1 MKSSRL
7 AVMALAATVV
17 LTGPALGLRYLLP
30 GPPAPKRPA
39 GKPPASDP
47 AEPPL
52 KAEVST
58 GGPAR
63 PVTAAG
69 TTLKFDTTAAPHG
82 QAGLTFKGASPPMRF
97 TLTLAKM
104 PSYDLESLT

>member
-7 AVMALAATVV
+7 AVMALAAPVA
-17 LTGPALGLRYLLP
+17 LAGPALGLRSLLP

-39 GKPPASDP
+39 GKPPVSDP

-52 KAEVST
+52 KVEVST

-69 TTLKFDTTAAPHG
+69 TTLKFDTTGASHG
-82 QAGLTFKGASPPMRF
+82 QAGLAFKGASPPMRLTI
-97 TLTLAKM
+97 TLGKM
-104 PSYDLESLT
+104 PSYD